1 MVCGEIASDRAA
13 GTAGFDRF
21 LPWVNGPLMQRTFC
35 QKNILTFLNLGHS
48 ENLFWK
54 NIPIRVLVFCILGL
68 LRTVGGKKVL
78 ASNLSLRKENLTLIE
93 GSRQR

>member
-1 MVCGEIASDRAA
+1 MVCGEIALDRAE
-13 GTAGFDRF
+13 GSAGFDRF
-21 LPWVNGPLMQRTFC
+21 LPWVNGPLTQRAFC

-54 NIPIRVLVFCILGL
+54 NVPIRVLVFCILGL

-78 ASNLSLRKENLTLIE
+78 ASNLSLRKENLNLI
-93 GSRQR
+93 